1 MRRLVLS
8 LIWCCVLA
16 GVRHASADE
25 RSEQLDKQAY
35 ELYQQVFSP
44 FCPGRSLNDCP
55 SSKAHELKLDMRQKL
70 QEGVPPQT
78 VLEEVF
84 AKFGDQYRAV
94 PSYSGVGK
102 LVWWVPLGFVFVGLL
117 AALGVVLSRKKNGS
131 RRESSV
137 EPILNDEM
145 RDQIERELSSID

>member
-1 MRRLVLS
+1 
-8 LIWCCVLA
+8 
-16 GVRHASADE
+16 
-25 RSEQLDKQAY
+25 
-35 ELYQQVFSP
+35 
-44 FCPGRSLNDCP
+44 
-55 SSKAHELKLDMRQKL
+55 MRQKL

-145 RDQIERELSSID
+145 KAQIERELSSID